1 MDFKKLPKVELHR
14 HLDCSM
20 RFATLIEIAEE
31 VGISIPKSAD
41 EQRNMFLITEPMV
54 DLAAVLNKFKAAQR
68 ALASEKILERLAYEC
83 VEDAFHENIQVLELR
98 YAPTFIQEGH
108 LNLSFDQIHGAFS
121 VGVKRAQKEYPINVG
136 FIAIFQRTLPVS
148 VAENVFAFVLNNKE
162 SFVGVDLADN
172 EMEFEAKPF
181 SKLFQ
186 KAKAHGLGITIHAG
200 EPNMPQAAQN
210 VKDAIDLLGADRI
223 GHGLQ
228 IYKNPEILNY
238 VVDKKIPLELCLTSN
253 YLTQAVPSLADHPIK
268 KLDQAGVLVT
278 LSTDDPGI
286 FNLSLS
292 GEYAVAHKY
301 FGISEKDFSRFNQ
314 NARVAS
320 FIKGVSHA

>member
-1 MDFKKLPKVELHR
+1 
-14 HLDCSM
+14 M
-20 RFATLIEIAEE
+20 RFSTLVEIAEE
-31 VGISIPKSAD
+31 VGISIPKSEP
-41 EQRNMFLITEPMV
+41 EQRDMFLITEPMV

-83 VEDAFHENIQVLELR
+83 VEDAYHENIQVLELR

-108 LNLSFDQIHGAFS
+108 PNLSFDQIHRAFS
-121 VGVKRAQKEYPINVG
+121 AGVERAQKKYPVKTG

-148 VAENVFAFVLNNKE
+148 MAENVFAFVLNHKE
-162 SFVGVDLADN
+162 NFVGVDLADN
-172 EMEFEAKPF
+172 EIEFDALPF
-181 SKLFQ
+181 AKLFQ
-186 KAKAHGLGITIHAG
+186 KAKGHGFGITVHAG

-210 VKDAIDLLGADRI
+210 VKEAIDLLGADRI

-238 VVDKKIPLELCLTSN
+238 VVDKKIPLEVCLTSN
-253 YLTQAVPSLADHPIK
+253 YLTQAVPSLALHPIK

-278 LSTDDPGI
+278 LNTDDPGI
-286 FNLSLS
+286 FDLSLT
-292 GEYAVAHKY
+292 GEYAVAQKY
-301 FGISEKDFSRFNQ
+301 FGFSEKDFSRFNQ
-314 NARVAS
+314 NARAAS